1 MSQHDPVETL
11 WNPRKSY
18 LFLAALTF
26 VFFQAGLLAGHW
38 STESYLP
45 TDPTSSSQLARS
57 SSTRL
62 AGNVADH
69 PIPHLMA
76 DAERRFRALLSRQS
90 HSLRGAVAEYKRRY
104 GRNPPK
110 GFDAWWRFVHDNKVK
125 MVDEYDGLV
134 SDLKPFWEMTGAE
147 FRLKAFQAAQ
157 DLPSVDLVRIR
168 GGDAE
173 AVNIKSRT
181 DRDDVSMRARS
192 FLKMINKFRHTLPDM
207 DFAINARAEGRVLV
221 PWEYRNYP
229 NITSQS
235 PLGGM
240 LGHISVPDWRGE
252 GSVWEAYRRVCP
264 PDSAA
269 RRIMSSK
276 RATGSNGT
284 SNYFRPSESF
294 PGPDFT
300 FTRDTARKLSFCD
313 NPSAHVMQGHFFSD
327 WRTVPILYPIL
338 SPAKGLGFGDIKIP
352 SHYYYGTTRR
362 YTYAWDDVNLELKR
376 LDSMETP
383 WEKKDDKI
391 FFRGANTGGGSS
403 PRGYSPYYQRHRF
416 VQLANATSE
425 TNRTIAFAD
434 PPSSTNFVY
443 ASVPIASLNREIM
456 DVAFVSSIDHDI
468 YPGGLDQQVRDYR
481 FDDAAVLSDHWAH
494 KYLLD
499 LDGMSYSGKFFAFLG
514 SDSAVIK
521 SGVYQEFFSDWIQPW
536 LHYIPLSTSYA
547 EIYNIHAFF
556 SGGTSNALVAV
567 NSTVQGVPRAQRVP
581 LDGDRRLR
589 RIARAGKNWMNTI
602 GRRVD
607 MEAYVYRL
615 CLEYARLAADDRDT
629 MDFKL

>member
-1 MSQHDPVETL
+1 MSQHDPVESS

-18 LFLAALTF
+18 FFLAALAF
-26 VFFQAGLLAGHW
+26 VFFQAGLFTGHW
-38 STESYLP
+38 STENSFPKTP
-45 TDPTSSSQLARS
+45 TTSSQLGRS

-62 AGNVADH
+62 AGNVVEH
-69 PIPHLMA
+69 PIPRLMA
-76 DAERRFRALLSRQS
+76 DAERQFRALLSRQS

-110 GFDAWWRFVHDNKVK
+110 GFDAWWRFVQTNKVK
-125 MVDEYDGLV
+125 IVDDYDGLV
-134 SDLKPFWEMTGAE
+134 SDLEPFWEMSGAE

-157 DLPSVDLVRIR
+157 DLPSVDLVQIR
-168 GGDAE
+168 DGEAE
-173 AVNIKSRT
+173 VMNIKSRT
-181 DRDDVSMRARS
+181 DRDDVSFRARF
-192 FLKMINKFRHTLPDM
+192 FLKMINKFQHTLPDM

-229 NITSQS
+229 NITRQESS
-235 PLGGM
+235 V
-240 LGHISVPDWRGE
+240 SVPDWKGA

-264 PDSAA
+264 PGSAA
-269 RRIMSSK
+269 RRLMRSMQ
-276 RATGSNGT
+276 ATGSNGT
-284 SNYFRPSESF
+284 NNYFRPSESF

-300 FTRDTARKLSFCD
+300 FTRDIAGKFSFCD

-327 WRTVPILYPIL
+327 WRTVPTLYPIL

-362 YTYAWDDVNLELKR
+362 YTYGWDDVNLELKR
-376 LDSMETP
+376 LDSMEIP
-383 WEKKDDKI
+383 WEKKDNKI

-403 PRGYSPYYQRHRF
+403 PRGFSPYYQRHRF
-416 VQLANATSE
+416 VQLANTTSE
-425 TNRTIAFAD
+425 TNRTIVFAD

-443 ASVPIASLNREIM
+443 ASVPIASLNQEIM
-456 DVAFVSSIDHDI
+456 DVAFVSSIDHDS
-468 YPGGLDQQVRDYR
+468 YPGGLDQQVQDYR
-481 FDDAAVLSDHWAH
+481 FDDAAVLNDHWAH

-556 SGGTSNALVAV
+556 SGGTADALVTV
-567 NSTVQGVPRAQRVP
+567 NSTMQGVPRTQRVP

-589 RIARAGKNWMNTI
+589 RIARAGKNWKNTI
-602 GRRVD
+602 GRQVD
-607 MEAYVYRL
+607 MDAYVYRL
-615 CLEYARLAADDRDT
+615 CLEYARLSADNRDT
-629 MDFKL
+629 MDFTL